1 MSTATFQKTDRSAKS
16 DKNGKAPHGG
26 KAFKN
31 GKAPRAAE
39 PRKPARTA
47 STEAVIDRG
56 TLDRDGEQVSWTIAK
71 RTVSDLDTRKP
82 VSVVYVLTEGDK
94 ADQHPSLAAAR
105 AVVGKTIRHPEPPA
119 KAPPAKS
126 GKR

>member
-47 STEAVIDRG
+47 STEKGPQMRSLDLSMRG
-56 TLDRDGEQVSWTIAK
+56 LS
-71 RTVSDLDTRKP
+71 
-82 VSVVYVLTEGDK
+82 
-94 ADQHPSLAAAR
+94 
-105 AVVGKTIRHPEPPA
+105 
-119 KAPPAKS
+119 
-126 GKR
+126 